1 MHKAGLRDFM
11 KKTFQHVV
19 FAKFMAV
26 SALGSLALP
35 AAAQDVKM
43 AVYKPAGAWMVGPA
57 GLGDVGAEVPAN
69 LPCVAINKFGNGFT
83 LRLSGG
89 GGQLMAMAIDFHQK
103 AFTPHRKYEI
113 ELSVP
118 GAYFQ
123 SFAGAAYDQ
132 QTLLFGLYKYPDFYK
147 ALKTADQLVIKAA
160 GASVGLD
167 MTGLEDG
174 FRRMES
180 CFNPTGN
187 QLENYK
193 GNESVAIKPASKK
206 SSTGNP
212 LIAKNSGLTPM
223 IDGNEPLPPVA
234 TPATAMAG
242 PDRVL
247 SVDAVL
253 NDPAKQPPAPGN
265 SAAHLIAKANEA
277 EEAAR
282 RLSAKS
288 PNRPGQDGQ
297 QMASGWTDPKVIR
310 PNPSDIMVT
319 PNNLAPI
326 AKSVNRNMRWRALK
340 GASLQDVLTLWADGA
355 GVRLIWL
362 PVDNFAVQRSLS
374 QEGPF
379 EPAVQ
384 SLLEQFDGQGTR
396 PIGRIYREPGTNDM
410 VLVVQQ
416 DSTAR

>member
-1 MHKAGLRDFM
+1 M
-11 KKTFQHVV
+11 KKTLQRVV
-19 FAKFMAV
+19 FAKFLTIA
-26 SALGSLALP
+26 SFAALTLP
-35 AAAQDVKM
+35 AMAQDAAPVMAEM
-43 AVYKPAGAWMVGPA
+43 AVYKPSGAWMVGPA
-57 GLGDVGAEVPAN
+57 GLGDIDGEAPKN

-118 GAYFQ
+118 GVYFQ

-147 ALKTADQLVIKAA
+147 ALKGADQLVIKAA

-167 MTGLEDG
+167 MKGLDDG
-174 FRRMES
+174 LRRMEA

-193 GNESVAIKPASKK
+193 GNEAVAIKPASKK
-206 SSTGNP
+206 LTSGNP

-223 IDGNEPLPPVA
+223 PGDQAAALPPVA
-234 TPATAMAG
+234 AAPA
-242 PDRVL
+242 PDREL

-253 NDPAKQPPAPGN
+253 NDPAKQPPAN
-265 SAAHLIAKANEA
+265 AAAHLIAKANEA

-288 PNRPGQDGQ
+288 PNRPDPTGQ

-310 PNPSDIMVT
+310 PNPADVMVT
-319 PNNLAPI
+319 PNNAAPV
-326 AKSVNRNMRWRALK
+326 AKSITRNMRWRALK
-340 GASLQDVLTLWADGA
+340 GASLQDVLGLWADGA

-362 PVDNFAVQRSLS
+362 PVDSFAVQRSLS

-384 SLLEQFDGQGTR
+384 SLLEQFDGQAKR
-396 PIGRIYREPGTNDM
+396 PVGRIYREPGSNNL

-416 DSTAR
+416 DNGTR

>member
-1 MHKAGLRDFM
+1 M
-11 KKTFQHVV
+11 KKTLQSAVFTNIIAITSVV
-19 FAKFMAV
+19 
-26 SALGSLALP
+26 ALTLPALAQDAAP
-35 AAAQDVKM
+35 AAAEM
-43 AVYKPAGAWMVGPA
+43 AVYKPSGAWMVGPA
-57 GLGDVGAEVPAN
+57 GLGDMDGEAPKN

-147 ALKTADQLVIKAA
+147 ALKGADQLVIKAA

-167 MTGLEDG
+167 MAGLEDG
-174 FRRMES
+174 LRRMEA

-193 GNESVAIKPASKK
+193 GNEAVAIKPAPKK
-206 SSTGNP
+206 SSSGNP

-223 IDGNEPLPPVA
+223 LDGDEPLPPVA
-234 TPATAMAG
+234 APAAAIPA
-242 PDRVL
+242 PDRAPDREL

-253 NDPAKQPPAPGN
+253 NDPAKQPPAN

-282 RLSAKS
+282 RLSAKNPS
-288 PNRPGQDGQ
+288 RPGQDGKA
-297 QMASGWTDPKVIR
+297 MASGWTDPKVIR

-319 PNNLAPI
+319 PNNAAPV

-340 GASLQDVLTLWADGA
+340 GASLQDVLGLWAEGA

-362 PVDNFAVQRSLS
+362 PVDSFAVQRSLS

-384 SLLEQFDGQGTR
+384 SLLEQFDGQAKR

-416 DSTAR
+416 DSAAR